1 MLITTPR
8 PHRYMAATS
17 DPYIVFSIDP
27 PARPGCKILRHGGY
41 FGRTVRTDMQ
51 ATQLPLSPYNCPS
64 HRIIAPLTL

>member
-1 MLITTPR
+1 MLITTPL

-51 ATQLPLSPYNCPS
+51 AITPNCPS
-64 HRIIAPLTL
+64 HPIIAPLTE

>member
-1 MLITTPR
+1 
-8 PHRYMAATS
+8 MAATS

-51 ATQLPLSPYNCPS
+51 ANTPNCPS
-64 HRIIAPLTL
+64 HRIIAPLTE